1 MHSLYALLS
10 SPSPD
15 FIALC
20 QAQLDILIGQMG
32 ADIGAVY
39 VTKPRSS
46 DLIPIVVYPPSPA
59 RERENRSLPTVAVK
73 SERLP
78 PVKMEDIPTLWAGN
92 ERERLILPLMYE
104 EQMVGLLVT
113 GRERRRWEREE
124 LARVDKISRTIAIA
138 CLMDRRQQWYEH
150 QFQEEHYRRTSERE
164 RLDVF
169 LHQVRNPLTALKTF
183 GKLLL
188 KRLLSDDANSS
199 TIKGILRESD
209 RLRDLI
215 ADFEGSIERDIRQG
229 IEVPLLEGKS
239 SPTAFLL
246 PSIESELE
254 SIHLADLLDPLILS
268 ATAIAREKGIRLK
281 SDDFAALPTIR
292 ANAGGLREVLSN
304 LIDNALKYTP
314 SGGWVQVR
322 AREKEDGI
330 AIEVSDTGYGIP
342 AEDREKIFQ
351 RNYRGVQAQGDIP
364 GTGLGLA
371 IAKALLERMGGS
383 IEFISPNPDR
393 DEDRYPGTVFRVC
406 LSLR

>member
-1 MHSLYALLS
+1 MHSLDALLS

-20 QAQLDILIGQMG
+20 QAQIDILIGQMG

-39 VTKPRSS
+39 VTEPRSS
-46 DLIPIVVYPPSPA
+46 DLIPIVVYPPSPV
-59 RERENRSLPTVAVK
+59 RERENRALATVAAK

-150 QFQEEHYRRTSERE
+150 QLQEESYRRNSERE

-188 KRLLSDDANSS
+188 KRLLSDEANSS
-199 TIKGILRESD
+199 AIKGILRESD

-215 ADFEGSIERDIRQG
+215 ADFEGAIERDSGQG

-254 SIHLADLLDPLILS
+254 SIHLADLLAPLILS
-268 ATAIAREKGIRLK
+268 ATAIAREKGIRLD
-281 SDDFAALPTIR
+281 SEDFAALPKVR

-322 AREKEDGI
+322 AQESEDGI

-342 AEDREKIFQ
+342 AEDRERIFQ

-393 DEDRYPGTVFRVC
+393 DDARYPGTVFRVC

>member
-1 MHSLYALLS
+1 MHSLDALLG

-20 QAQLDILIGQMG
+20 QAQIDILIGQMG

-39 VTKPRSS
+39 VTEPRSS
-46 DLIPIVVYPPSPA
+46 DLIPIVVYPPCPL
-59 RERENRSLPTVAVK
+59 RERETRALPTVVGK
-73 SERLP
+73 SDRVPL
-78 PVKMEDIPTLWAGN
+78 VKMEDIPTLWAGN
-92 ERERLILPLMYE
+92 ERDRLILPLMYE

-150 QFQEEHYRRTSERE
+150 QLQEERYRRTSERE
-164 RLDVF
+164 QLDVF

-188 KRLLSDDANSS
+188 KRLLSDDVNSS
-199 TIKGILRESD
+199 AIKGILRESD

-215 ADFEGSIERDIRQG
+215 ADFEGSMERDSEQG

-254 SIHLADLLDPLILS
+254 NIHLAELLDPLILS
-268 ATAIAREKGIRLK
+268 ATAIARDKGIRLD
-281 SDDFAALPTIR
+281 SDDFAALPTVR
-292 ANAGGLREVLSN
+292 ANTGGLREVLSN
-304 LIDNALKYTP
+304 LLDNALKYTP

-322 AREKEDGI
+322 ARESEDGI
-330 AIEVSDTGYGIP
+330 AIEVSDTGFGIA
-342 AEDREKIFQ
+342 AEDRKRIFQ

-393 DEDRYPGTVFRVC
+393 DDDRYPGTVFRVY
-406 LSLR
+406 LSCR